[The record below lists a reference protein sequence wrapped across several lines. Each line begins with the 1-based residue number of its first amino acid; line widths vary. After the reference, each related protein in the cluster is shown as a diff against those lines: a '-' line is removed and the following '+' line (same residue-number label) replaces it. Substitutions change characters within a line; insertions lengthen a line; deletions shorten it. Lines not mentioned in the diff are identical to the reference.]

1 MTDMKNVDHTH
12 PYDDRN
18 AGKLFRRGPTVVA
31 DGGRRDE
38 RRSRQTASDGGE
50 ADAEPEERDEGSE
63 NRMRDVSHDDPE
75 GDGAN
80 RVFERG
86 REHDESE
93 ENVGDK
99 EHVAEE

>member
-1 MTDMKNVDHTH
+1 MRDIDHTH
-12 PYDDRN
+12 PHDDRN

-50 ADAEPEERDEGSE
+50 AEAKPEEADEGTE
-63 NRMRDVSHDDPE
+63 NEMRDVSHDDPE
-75 GDGAN
+75 GEGAN

-86 REHDESE
+86 REHDGASE
-93 ENVGDK
+93 DAVDR
-99 EHVAEE
+99 

>member
-1 MTDMKNVDHTH
+1 MENVDHTH

-31 DGGRRDE
+31 DGG
-38 RRSRQTASDGGE
+38 E
-50 ADAEPEERDEGSE
+50 AEAEPEETNERPE
-63 NRMRDVSHDDPE
+63 NQMRDVSHDDPE

-86 REHDESE
+86 REH
-93 ENVGDK
+93 GDADTGD
-99 EHVAEE
+99 VAEE